1 MQEVPRYSWETV
13 PISLLCGP
21 SVGCWFP
28 ITRGSLFRGI
38 PLALAAVASL
48 LIPPKVSQRWVFGFH
63 VAFSKFAL
71 VYFRESWLWSEAH
84 VTCCN
89 GSFPCSNLR
98 EQKHQLVSVV
108 LLSVLQYQVFM
119 KQSGTCARTLC
130 SWHSLRTSACS
141 HSRSV
146 QFLNDS
152 SESLARSLRTEGSLH
167 SSSKKKCYFIRVS
180 SETSTRTLEITLSKF
195 LSTVII

>member
-1 MQEVPRYSWETV
+1 
-13 PISLLCGP
+13 
-21 SVGCWFP
+21 
-28 ITRGSLFRGI
+28 
-38 PLALAAVASL
+38 
-48 LIPPKVSQRWVFGFH
+48 
-63 VAFSKFAL
+63 
-71 VYFRESWLWSEAH
+71 
-84 VTCCN
+84 
-89 GSFPCSNLR
+89 
-98 EQKHQLVSVV
+98 
-108 LLSVLQYQVFM
+108 M